1 MATPIHHSLQVAG
14 VAALR
19 ALAARALASRILTR
33 TPAALLCGALAAGAL
48 AGCSRDDAAQRSDS
62 AATAA
67 ALVIAPPPGPYREV
81 PLRAVGRIRGR
92 VRAEPVPGDV
102 PGVTVAPGVAVAPAA
117 AREAGPACE
126 DAAADGAPAGIDGGL
141 PGAVVW
147 LRDARQ
153 GKPLPLERR
162 YALTNRR
169 CRLEPRVQA
178 AIAGGTLNIRNLD
191 PIEHRTRL
199 VRQGSVDIV
208 SVVRQYDEGQVVPDE
223 QVLERPA
230 LVHATCELHPWSEAW
245 VAVFDHP
252 YFAVT
257 TPDGAFVI
265 DSVPPGTY
273 RLVVWHERGGKAE
286 REVEVTAGESLVEL
300 KLD

>member
-1 MATPIHHSLQVAG
+1 MVTPIPRRPS
-14 VAALR
+14 AAVVRFCEAAFRARIAQCVLGAL
-19 ALAARALASRILTR
+19 ALAASLLA
-33 TPAALLCGALAAGAL
+33 CAGEESAKTI
-48 AGCSRDDAAQRSDS
+48 DS
-62 AATAA
+62 TATAA
-67 ALVIAPPPGPYREV
+67 ALVIEPPPGSYRETT
-81 PLRAVGRIRGR
+81 LGAIGRIRGR
-92 VRAEPVPGDV
+92 VLADV
-102 PGVTVAPGVAVAPAA
+102 VHDVAVAPPAARDGEPGCSDAA
-117 AREAGPACE
+117 ARVGP
-126 DAAADGAPAGIDGGL
+126 PGIDGGL

-153 GKPLPLERR
+153 GKALPLARR
-162 YALTNRR
+162 YTLTNRG

-178 AIAGGTLNIRNLD
+178 TVAGGTLNIRNLD
-191 PIEHRTRL
+191 PLEHRTRL

-223 QVLERPA
+223 EVLERPA

-273 RLVVWHERGGKAE
+273 RLVVWHEREGKVE
-286 REVEVTAGESLVEL
+286 REVTVGRGESVLEV

>member
-1 MATPIHHSLQVAG
+1 MVTPIPRRPPAAVARSS
-14 VAALR
+14 AATFRARIAHPALGAL
-19 ALAARALASRILTR
+19 ALAASLLA
-33 TPAALLCGALAAGAL
+33 CAGEESAETI
-48 AGCSRDDAAQRSDS
+48 DS
-62 AATAA
+62 TATAA
-67 ALVIAPPPGPYREV
+67 ALVIEPPPGSYRETT
-81 PLRAVGRIRGR
+81 LGAIGRIRGR
-92 VRAEPVPGDV
+92 VLADV
-102 PGVTVAPGVAVAPAA
+102 VRDVAVAPPAARDGEPGCSDAA
-117 AREAGPACE
+117 ARVGP
-126 DAAADGAPAGIDGGL
+126 PGIDGGL

-153 GKPLPLERR
+153 GKALPLARR
-162 YALTNRR
+162 YTLTNRG

-178 AIAGGTLNIRNLD
+178 TVAGGTLNIRNLD
-191 PIEHRTRL
+191 PLEHRTRL

-223 QVLERPA
+223 EVLERPA

-273 RLVVWHERGGKAE
+273 RLVVWHEREGKVE
-286 REVEVTAGESLVEL
+286 REVTVGRGESVLEV